1 MGKRLLTRRRS
12 RGRGGLLTRHSA
24 STSYM
29 ALDVSYALEIS
40 LIRGFLNTPTTL
52 LLLIKLYSCNLVCP
66 ISPSKYFFFVSGN

>member
-1 MGKRLLTRRRS
+1 MGKRLLTRRR
-12 RGRGGLLTRHSA
+12 GRGGDLLTRHSA

-52 LLLIKLYSCNLVCP
+52 LLLITLYFCNLVCP
-66 ISPSKYFFFVSGN
+66 ISPSKDFFFVPGK